1 MCDSSASTSGDNRC
15 IVIVRIQS
23 YTRSLIM
30 YTVPSAPTADVPITA
45 KIIKIAVWL
54 LVSSYCLWHSVILL
68 DEKLRPDAFR
78 LFWLIAVPLLTYYGL
93 QSLNRLWYRSR
104 KTTIVLVLVL
114 LSVVFLGRP
123 QWIGLSVLHPLDGG
137 SPSLRT
143 CRGLTTSIPYYSVE
157 HKFYCFGIVGP

>member
-1 MCDSSASTSGDNRC
+1 
-15 IVIVRIQS
+15 
-23 YTRSLIM
+23 M
-30 YTVPSAPTADVPITA
+30 YTGPSAPTADVPITA

-54 LVSSYCLWHSVILL
+54 LVSSYCLWYSFILL
-68 DEKLRPDAFR
+68 HEKLRPDAFR

-123 QWIGLSVLHPLDGG
+123 QWIGTSVLHPLDGG

-143 CRGLTTSIPYYSVE
+143 CRGLTTSIESYYSGL

>member
-1 MCDSSASTSGDNRC
+1 
-15 IVIVRIQS
+15 
-23 YTRSLIM
+23 M

-54 LVSSYCLWHSVILL
+54 LVSSYCLWYFSILL
-68 DEKLRPDAFR
+68 HEKLLLLPDAFW

-143 CRGLTTSIPYYSVE
+143 CRGLTTSIESSYSGQ
-157 HKFYCFGIVGP
+157 HNFYCFGIVGP